1 MYGGVEFFEPAQ
13 FELSNHRVGVGLV
26 KYRHNKIK
34 REHSM
39 IEGAVDWLEDL
50 ADHPEITDIIPGVI
64 NHRRPSGNGITFQ
77 YETKTG
83 CKLLVKNG
91 GSIQEVFVVTSEPQ
105 VVRDWIGGRG

>member
-1 MYGGVEFFEPAQ
+1 M
-13 FELSNHRVGVGLV
+13 

-39 IEGAVDWLEDL
+39 IEGAVGWLEDL
-50 ADHPEITDIIPGVI
+50 AACPEITDIIPGVI
-64 NHRRPSGNGITFQ
+64 NRRRPSGQGITFQ

-83 CKLLVKNG
+83 CKLLVKSG

-105 VVRDWIGGRG
+105 VVQKWIQARSGRP